1 MKRRNK
7 LDVQQL
13 ERRFALAA
21 SVVTKP
27 ISITAP
33 ADASYKAGDDLVF
46 HVAFNHSV
54 AVVGTPRIGLKI
66 GTNFRPADYVG
77 GSGSNNLNF
86 RYTVQAGDTDTNGL
100 AITRSIRLPGGSSI
114 LNLATQA
121 AASTAINPPNTSH
134 VLVDTTNPSVASVQ
148 GPGRETFTAGSTLSF
163 RVKFTEPVFAKAA
176 DQNQLTLPITIGG
189 TTRNAVW
196 NGEGSGTKK
205 LTFKA
210 VIHPGDCAP
219 SGLTTVGPIG
229 ISGGATIRDRAG
241 NDVTPAV
248 SARFPNAKVNGVLP
262 DARDL
267 ERLTAQAFVA
277 DPANAS
283 RILSPA
289 DQDPVST
296 PALKAVQTISV
307 ATLQSDYETL
317 FGGLNARLGVTLSS
331 QPNVDKINY
340 IKSQAATGYFDLL
353 ANPIQNNSAG
363 VTAVTFQPV
372 TYQTNVDLPAGNQSF
387 QVSGGLI
394 MPQGIDK
401 TQIKGVVVYF
411 HGTTF
416 DKSSVPSNYS
426 LEAQVCAQLF
436 ASQGYIVAAPDYI
449 GQGIDWQNVHPY
461 VLYPK
466 VSAKTAIDMLAAV
479 KPLITAQYQFASDDP
494 ALKLFSVG
502 YSEGGAYSLW
512 FNSVISSAP
521 SALDPFYVLT
531 HSVGLEGAYNT
542 SNVIKNFLFSD
553 VSKSQKN
560 PFNIQ
565 SLALTNG
572 AKPLLSADALL
583 SFATYGL
590 NRNYGKVFS
599 RNFFQ
604 LTASSPISQSL
615 CNLNGERVTVAQA
628 FAQANG
634 NCAPLLL
641 NAALNKRANGTAYLF
656 PTKVDPIN
664 DAGKA
669 ALTVH
674 MSQSTQNN
682 VQSLMSNYLVA
693 NSQGQQLLNQA
704 LAAAD
709 VDLTPCANNGV
720 SIISLAKDSVVS
732 PNNYDALLAAYPGK
746 IATAMKLNQDDFK
759 VVSPIS
765 KVLPF
770 PLWVA
775 VDHMQAPYYEFIYA
789 LNIFN
794 TYSG

>member
-1 MKRRNK
+1 MA
-7 LDVQQL
+7 LHVQPL
-13 ERRFALAA
+13 EPRFALAA
-21 SVVTKP
+21 SAGTEATSVTG
-27 ISITAP
+27 P
-33 ADASYKAGDDLVF
+33 AAGSYQAGDDLVF
-46 HVAFNHSV
+46 HVAFDNPV
-54 AVVGTPRIGLKI
+54 VVVGTPRLGLRI
-66 GTNFRPADYVG
+66 GTTLRSADYVG
-77 GSGSNNLNF
+77 GSGSTSLNF
-86 RYTVQAGDTDTNGL
+86 RYTLQAGDTDTNGIAL
-100 AITRSIRLPGGSSI
+100 TRSIRLPTGSGI
-114 LNLATQA
+114 RDLETLA
-121 AASTAINPPNTSH
+121 AASTRINPPNTAQ
-134 VLVDTTNPSVASVQ
+134 VLVDSTNPAVAAVK
-148 GPGRETFTAGSTLSF
+148 GPAAGTYAAGGTLSF
-163 RVKFTEPVFAKAA
+163 VVRFTEPVFVAA
-176 DQNQLTLPITIGG
+176 AERTRLTLPIIIGG
-189 TTRNAVW
+189 TTRDAAW
-196 NGEGSGTKK
+196 DGEGSGTKR
-205 LTFKA
+205 LTFTT
-210 VIHPGDCAP
+210 VVRPGDSAP
-219 SGLTTVGPIG
+219 SGLRTVGPIG
-229 ISGGATIRDRAG
+229 LADGATIRDRAG
-241 NDVTPAV
+241 NDVDPSV
-248 SARFPNAKVNGVLP
+248 SAQFPRATVTGTSPNAAAIG
-262 DARDL
+262 
-267 ERLTAQAFVA
+267 RLTANAIVA
-277 DPANAS
+277 DSAGLTGIPSLPGQGPA
-283 RILSPA
+283 
-289 DQDPVST
+289 PVLGATQSI
-296 PALKAVQTISV
+296 PVAALQTG
-307 ATLQSDYETL
+307 YETF
-317 FGGLNARLGVTLSS
+317 FGGLDVTPGVTLNS

-720 SIISLAKDSVVS
+720 SIISLAKDSIVS